1 MTKHEDMVALR
12 NHPEIHYNCAQS
24 VLIPFA
30 EDLGIT
36 REQACAIAEHFGG
49 GMGCGS
55 VCGAVTGALM
65 VMGGMNLPQEERMEL
80 LALMEQEY
88 GSYNCAQLTEGLEPG
103 TPERKIKC
111 DGLIAQCLA
120 YVCQQTGKE

>member
-12 NHPEIHYNCAQS
+12 NDPEVHYNCAQA

-30 EDLGIT
+30 EDLGMT
-36 REQACAIAEHFGG
+36 REQAGAISAHFGG

-65 VMGGMNLPQEERMEL
+65 AMGGLGISEDERLEL
-80 LALMEQEY
+80 LKNIREKY
-88 GSYNCAQLTEGLEPG
+88 GSYLCCELTKDLEKG
-103 TPERKIKC
+103 TPERKAKC
-111 DGLIAQCLA
+111 DGLVADCLH
-120 YVCQQTGKE
+120 YVCQLTGKE